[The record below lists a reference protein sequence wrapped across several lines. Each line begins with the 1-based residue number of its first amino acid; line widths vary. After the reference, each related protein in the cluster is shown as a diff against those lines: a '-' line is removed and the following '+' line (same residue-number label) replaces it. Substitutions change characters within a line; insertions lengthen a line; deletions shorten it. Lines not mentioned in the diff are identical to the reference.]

1 MLEAFFPNG
10 MQQYLLGGLLIG
22 AGVSFIFLM
31 AGLIGGVS
39 TFFSSAWSY
48 VSQLKFFQQESF
60 LKTREWRNYYALGL
74 LVGGMV
80 FLFTFANGMASTDV
94 QWWRLLVGGF
104 IAGLGARM
112 AGGCTSGHGIC
123 GLASLQWQSLVSVLV
138 FLTTAIIT
146 AHIMLSF
153 GVLP

>member
-1 MLEAFFPNG
+1 MLNLFFPYG
-10 MQQYLLGGLLIG
+10 TGHYILGGLLIG
-22 AGVSFIFLM
+22 AGVSFM
-31 AGLIGGVS
+31 YSMIGAVAGVS
-39 TFFSSAWSY
+39 TFFSSVWSY
-48 VSQLKFFQQESF
+48 VSPLAFFQKESF

-74 LVGGMV
+74 LLGGAV
-80 FLFTFANGMASTDV
+80 FLFSFATEQASTAV
-94 QWWRLLVGGF
+94 QWWRLLIGGF

-123 GLASLQWQSLVSVLV
+123 GLASLQWQSLVAVLT

-146 AHIMLSF
+146 AHAVLFF